1 MNRSIPIFLAFGMA
15 IGFLPARADLTLSL
29 SPAVQNSANGVQV
42 VFTGTLTNTSATTQV
57 FLNDLQITSGAR
69 CRSPSSRIPSSPNV
83 PGILLPGESYTGP
96 LFSVA
101 ANSGAADYPGTMT
114 VYGGGDI
121 QASGSL
127 ASISFAVL
135 SPAVN
140 LVASTPAASEYGPV
154 SGAFTLSRT
163 GRTDVSLDV
172 GSTITGTAVNGV
184 AYTIISSTT
193 TIPAG
198 AASAIVTIAPIPDN
212 LAQGDRTVTLA
223 LKAIP
228 AGAPA
233 FNFGANTSATV
244 TIHDKPADQWRFQEF
259 GAAAND
265 PQAADD
271 GDWDGDGIPN
281 LLEYALGLDPKLP
294 NASALPA
301 ALPSSGYL
309 TLSYTPNPAAIDV
322 AYVVEASTDLSHWS
336 TTNVEQVSNPLMP
349 NAVTVRYTVPISGT
363 ATGLSAAAHHPAGRA
378 LISAVTCQAAHSISA
393 SGRTSRLSRPGRA
406 SCAPSLAGTSPVP
419 EARAP
424 SCCGRP

>member
-1 MNRSIPIFLAFGMA
+1 MNRSLPILLALGMA
-15 IGFLPARADLTLSL
+15 VGFLPARADLTLSL
-29 SPAVQNSANGVQV
+29 SPSVQNSANGVQV
-42 VFTGTLTNTSATTQV
+42 VFSGTLTNTSATTHV
-57 FLNDLQITSGAR
+57 FLNDLHITSGAA
-69 CRSPSSRIPSSPNV
+69 PLVLQPNTFFANV

-114 VYGGGDI
+114 VYGGADI
-121 QASGSL
+121 QAAGNL

-140 LVASTPAASEYGPV
+140 LVASTPSASEYGPV
-154 SGAFTLSRT
+154 SGGFTLSRT

-184 AYTIISSTT
+184 AYTIISSTMA
-193 TIPAG
+193 IPAG

-265 PQAADD
+265 PPAADD
-271 GDWDGDGIPN
+271 RRLGRGRHFESDGIR
-281 LLEYALGLDPKLP
+281 ARLGP
-294 NASALPA
+294 
-301 ALPSSGYL
+301 
-309 TLSYTPNPAAIDV
+309 
-322 AYVVEASTDLSHWS
+322 E
-336 TTNVEQVSNPLMP
+336 TTKRE
-349 NAVTVRYTVPISGT
+349 
-363 ATGLSAAAHHPAGRA
+363 
-378 LISAVTCQAAHSISA
+378 
-393 SGRTSRLSRPGRA
+393 RA
-406 SCAPSLAGTSPVP
+406 SRRPAQLRLPDSLLHAKSRGN
-419 EARAP
+419 
-424 SCCGRP
+424 